1 MQIMKAC
8 LEPEEIILLEQ
19 ACENLRDRL
28 LIRLLFHLGCR
39 VTEGLSIKVEDI
51 DFNQS
56 TVSIIHLKRRLHLS
70 CPTCEARLGASHLF
84 CPKCGNRIEEKYSR
98 EHEKRRQRILPLDQ
112 DTLNLIKEYI
122 DRGGPMT
129 KDGKKFVFGINR
141 HRAWQIVKKCAE
153 KAGLPRLVN
162 PETGRV
168 HNVSPHKLRDAFSV
182 NAVKRDDSGDGL
194 RLLQEHLGHQNF
206 NTTARYRKVAGEEHK
221 AWYEKLWKNNGGERK
236 PDKEHGV

>member
-1 MQIMKAC
+1 MPKAY
-8 LEPEEIILLEQ
+8 LIPEEIVQLEQ
-19 ACENLRDRL
+19 ACTNLRDRL

-51 DFNQS
+51 DFS
-56 TVSIIHLKRRLHLS
+56 LGTVTIIHLKHRLKLS
-70 CPTCEARLGASHLF
+70 CPTCEAKLGASHLF
-84 CPKCGNRIEEKYSR
+84 CPKCGNRIEKKYSR
-98 EHEKRRQRILPLDQ
+98 EHESRRQRILPLDQ
-112 DTLNLIKEYI
+112 DTLNLLKKHI
-122 DRGGPMT
+122 DLGGPII

-162 PETGRV
+162 PETGKT

-194 RLLQEHLGHQNF
+194 RLLQEHLGHQSF
-206 NTTARYRKVAGEEHK
+206 NTTAKYRKVAGEEHK
-221 AWYEKLWKNNGGERK
+221 AWYEKLWKNSGGERK
-236 PDKEHGV
+236 PDKERGV